1 MMNKLMITFSAF
13 FLILVFSPP
22 CSGSIT
28 VMPLSGQNVNDT
40 LVVCDT
46 KSNEF
51 PVMVKKQE
59 NDYDNKYQFYGEE
72 LLDRIRSDFY
82 YATQGL
88 YAEIIDNNGTQLQPI
103 SYIWPASHMLRALKN
118 GYQINNDKYF
128 NSLRSYSIALDRYIS
143 DAFGKIGY
151 AAYPGELER
160 FYDDNGL
167 FIIQFAEIYD
177 LGIDSRLLQRAVW
190 AYDFNNNDRDEHWG
204 LPQHENQL
212 GQGMFYS
219 MAVNQTGLGA
229 ALLYQLTGEEKYLS
243 EAITY
248 YEIQNDPTILLKDP
262 VHGLFHQYTFFQNGQ
277 WSYTG
282 VLNGQQVNG
291 SGFRAYQTTH
301 VAQLALQLY
310 LITGENN
317 YLEEAETMVNTCI
330 DYWYTPNQ
338 GLNEISFWG
347 GNDMID
353 ALIDIYN
360 VTAEEYYLDVAK
372 DIIDFLIEYG
382 RDELGYY
389 PSDYNDAYGRWNLDR
404 RGETPETIL
413 MMGQAAAAS
422 AMLRVAIAVEYGP
435 VTSNKIYPEHQVASN
450 DIKIFPTVLKTG
462 TRLNIQNNGL
472 PSTLRE
478 IQVFSTEGRLI
489 HSEALQSEKD
499 WFMHHLILPIIS
511 PGLYIIQ
518 IITSGGKHSAK
529 IIIQ

>member
-1 MMNKLMITFSAF
+1 MLNKFMLTSSAF
-13 FLILVFSPP
+13 LLITVIFLP
-22 CSGSIT
+22 CSGSAASISFSRQH
-28 VMPLSGQNVNDT
+28 LNDT
-40 LVVCDT
+40 LIVCDKNRNDLQGINKT
-46 KSNEF
+46 QK
-51 PVMVKKQE
+51 
-59 NDYDNKYQFYGEE
+59 NDYDNRYQFYGEE
-72 LLDRIRSDFY
+72 LLDRIHTDFY
-82 YATQGL
+82 YAALGL

-118 GYQINNDKYF
+118 GYRTNNEKYF
-128 NSLRSYSIALDRYIS
+128 NALRSYSIALDRYIS
-143 DAFGKIGY
+143 EAGDKIGY
-151 AAYPGELER
+151 AAYPGDAER

-177 LGIDSRLLQRAVW
+177 LDIDSRLLQRAVW

-212 GQGMFYS
+212 DQGMFYS

-262 VHGLFHQYTFFQNGQ
+262 VHGLFHQFTFFQNGQ

-282 VLNGQQVNG
+282 MLNGQQVNG

-317 YLEEAETMVNTCI
+317 YLEEAETMVNKCI
-330 DYWYTPNQ
+330 DHWYTPNQ

-347 GNDMID
+347 GNDLID
-353 ALIDIYN
+353 ALIDVYN
-360 VTAEEYYLDVAK
+360 VTADDYYLDVAK
-372 DIIDFLIEYG
+372 DIIDFLIDYG

-422 AMLRVAIAVEYGP
+422 AMLRVSIAVEEGP
-435 VTSNKIYPEHQVASN
+435 VTSNRFYPGHQTTVN
-450 DIKIFPTVLKTG
+450 DIKVFPTILAAG
-462 TRLNIQNNGL
+462 TRLNIQNNGT
-472 PSTLRE
+472 PVTLRE
-478 IQVFSTEGRLI
+478 IRVFSPEGRLI
-489 HSEALQSEKD
+489 HNEALQTEKD
-499 WFMHHLILPIIS
+499 WFMHDIIFPMIS
-511 PGLYIIQ
+511 PGIYIIQ
-518 IITSGGKHSAK
+518 VITSRGKHTAK
-529 IIIQ
+529 LIIQ

>member
-1 MMNKLMITFSAF
+1 MLNKFMLTSSAF
-13 FLILVFSPP
+13 LLITVIFLP
-22 CSGSIT
+22 CSGSAASISFSRQH
-28 VMPLSGQNVNDT
+28 LNDT
-40 LVVCDT
+40 LIVCDKNRNDLQGINKT
-46 KSNEF
+46 QK
-51 PVMVKKQE
+51 
-59 NDYDNKYQFYGEE
+59 NDYDNRYQFYGEE
-72 LLDRIRSDFY
+72 LLDRIHTDFY
-82 YATQGL
+82 YAALGL

-118 GYQINNDKYF
+118 GYRTNNEKYF
-128 NSLRSYSIALDRYIS
+128 NALRSYSIALDRYIS
-143 DAFGKIGY
+143 EAGDKIGY
-151 AAYPGELER
+151 AAYPGDAER

-177 LGIDSRLLQRAVW
+177 LDIDSRLLQRAVW

-212 GQGMFYS
+212 DQGMFYS

-262 VHGLFHQYTFFQNGQ
+262 VHGLFHQFTFFQNGQ

-282 VLNGQQVNG
+282 MLNGQQVNG

-317 YLEEAETMVNTCI
+317 YLEEAETMVNKCI
-330 DYWYTPNQ
+330 DHWYTPNQ

-347 GNDMID
+347 GNDLID
-353 ALIDIYN
+353 ALIDVYN
-360 VTAEEYYLDVAK
+360 VTADDYYLDVAK
-372 DIIDFLIEYG
+372 DIIDFLIDYG

-422 AMLRVAIAVEYGP
+422 AMLRVSIAVEEGP
-435 VTSNKIYPEHQVASN
+435 VTSNRLYPGHQTTAN
-450 DIKIFPTVLKTG
+450 DIKVFPTILAAG
-462 TRLNIQNNGL
+462 TRLNIQNNGT
-472 PSTLRE
+472 PATLRE
-478 IQVFSTEGRLI
+478 IRVFSPEGRLI
-489 HSEALQSEKD
+489 HNEALQTEKD
-499 WFMHHLILPIIS
+499 WFMHDIIFPMIS
-511 PGLYIIQ
+511 PGIYIVQVITSRGKHTAKLIIQ
-518 IITSGGKHSAK
+518 
-529 IIIQ
+529 